1 MKSKYRIKILFLFF
15 IISLINSTIITEG
28 YHFFDSFYYRDM
40 YKNFLK
46 QRKSNKCSIDEGPNC
61 FFIQNKNGSQ
71 IEIELKNIYPENTI
85 LINEKPEEI
94 YAKLKNSTNS
104 ISEKDTSTIEDEI
117 FEFDSPYVMTLL
129 LSFESYDEKTKQGDI
144 YAPET
149 IDTAFDIGRVTLTI
163 FGKLRLSQ
171 KDCEK
176 YHSKIISKQERPQ
189 KTYAYVES
197 KEVIIKFNV
206 KSTINSLY
214 IKKNKYNQNNKTFYL
229 YGYKNGNKYL
239 ITKIQ
244 NVPSTEWIKING
256 DGKKYESIGLMRGFD
271 YDNIAIMSS
280 MEGLPNYNQLTK
292 QFSSFIKEKIRTTL
306 SEEVDKIKGRKV
318 GRDKAKKGEND
329 GVKIIKIDIDQEDII
344 KNDKEEDF
352 NLSEEFL
359 NEVENKYKNEK
370 LEHNRNKDIKKD
382 VNNNNNENI
391 KNEDL

>member
-1 MKSKYRIKILFLFF
+1 MKSKYRIKILFFF
-15 IISLINSTIITEG
+15 LIISLINSTIITEG

-149 IDTAFDIGRVTLTI
+149 IDTPFDIGRVTLTI

-370 LEHNRNKDIKKD
+370 LEHNRNNDIKKD

>member
-1 MKSKYRIKILFLFF
+1 MKSKYRIKILFFF
-15 IISLINSTIITEG
+15 LIISLINSTIITEG

-129 LSFESYDEKTKQGDI
+129 LSFESYDEKTKLGDI

-149 IDTAFDIGRVTLTI
+149 IDTPFDIGRVTLTI

-306 SEEVDKIKGRKV
+306 SEEVDKIIGRKV

-370 LEHNRNKDIKKD
+370 LEHNRNNDIKKD